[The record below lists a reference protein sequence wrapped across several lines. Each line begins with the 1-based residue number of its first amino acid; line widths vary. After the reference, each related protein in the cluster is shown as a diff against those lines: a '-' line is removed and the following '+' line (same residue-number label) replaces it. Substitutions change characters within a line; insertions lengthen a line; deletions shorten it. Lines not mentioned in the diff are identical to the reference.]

1 MGRVI
6 CVLALCLAVSAAHVC
21 RDDSCGKNALY
32 VPLRTKLLVAA
43 KRDLLVSQ
51 IVIFSKRY
59 LLFRQ
64 PSRSMREFKS
74 CFGGT
79 LMDDQCYGA
88 PTIRYWLD
96 DNCTKRSFCVR
107 GMILAFA
114 HQCPYGDRC
123 GLDKNR
129 VMACICSD
137 GSAC

>member
-51 IVIFSKRY
+51 IVIFS
-59 LLFRQ
+59 
-64 PSRSMREFKS
+64 
-74 CFGGT
+74 FGGT